1 MGCMCKKA
9 EAEPSNLDTETNQ
22 KPVENMD
29 KPLESP
35 VDDKQIPDD
44 KSKVGS
50 MVASVIIIY

>member
-1 MGCMCKKA
+1 MCKKA